1 MMIDK
6 NLYEVSRNEYR
17 GFIEQIKPECRRVE
31 IEKVDKEHTAAKIF
45 SINTGKCLCSRVTY
59 SVDYGTPDPEKY
71 YVFEMPENY
80 ERQAPIP
87 KQQIV
92 LETKEEVQ
100 AFFDFLAEKIKK
112 ENNKNG

>member
-1 MMIDK
+1 MITD
-6 NLYEVSRNEYR
+6 NSIYEVTRNEYK
-17 GFIEQIKPECRRVE
+17 GFIEQIKPECKRVE
-31 IEKVDKEHTAAKIF
+31 TVEIDKTHTATKTF
-45 SINTGKCLCSRVTY
+45 SINTGKCLCSRLTY
-59 SVDYGTPDPEKY
+59 TADYGKPEPEKY

-100 AFFDFLAEKIKK
+100 AFFDFLAKK
-112 ENNKNG
+112 AKEENSKNG